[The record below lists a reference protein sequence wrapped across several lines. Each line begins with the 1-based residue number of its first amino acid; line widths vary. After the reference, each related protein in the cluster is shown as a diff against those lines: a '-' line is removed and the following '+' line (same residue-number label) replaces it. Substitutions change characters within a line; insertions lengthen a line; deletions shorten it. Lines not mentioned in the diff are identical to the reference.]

1 MLNHIVTL
9 NCSKNRT
16 YSLKN
21 PNLVLEPIK
30 LYINSIVSDISC
42 GAQESN
48 LVSQPYESWM
58 TSVSPARNIISFTS
72 LWEFQYYRKLIKDF
86 TKNYDFDTIWA

>member
-30 LYINSIVSDISC
+30 LYIDGIVSDISIVSRTRTC
-42 GAQESN
+42 DP
-48 LVSQPYESWM
+48 LVPNQMFYQL
-58 TSVSPARNIISFTS
+58 NYYYIISFTS
-72 LWEFQYYRKLIKDF
+72 LLEFQYYRKLIKDF
-86 TKNYDFDTIWA
+86 TKNYDFDTI